1 MAIPALLEANVGF
14 MQTNTPARKTGET
27 RTMSYAVR
35 KKDKQRRIHN
45 YGSYKDYE
53 VAARVRDLLIE
64 HDWEDE
70 SLPGIIEQVK
80 KEFGLEEL

>member
-1 MAIPALLEANVGF
+1 M
-14 MQTNTPARKTGET
+14 
-27 RTMSYAVR
+27 
-35 KKDKQRRIHN
+35 
-45 YGSYKDYE
+45 
-53 VAARVRDLLIE
+53 AARVRDLLIE